1 MIAPHALLA
10 LALLV
15 LMGLTILALAR
26 ARNLYAVMILMGTY
40 SGFIAVGFAL
50 LGAVDVSFT
59 EIVVGSSISTIL
71 MMLLLKRV
79 NTREIR
85 LASRPKRAVGALV
98 ALGLAAVLMTGVNA
112 LHPYGAEEALPNH
125 HVAPYYIDNSLNDMK
140 TPNLVTAVLADYRS
154 FDTLIEAAV
163 VLTAAL
169 ACMLVAGIRDPGGRK
184 PSP

>member
-1 MIAPHALLA
+1 MTHPAVLA

-40 SGFIAVGFAL
+40 SSFIAVGFAL

-79 NTREIR
+79 NTREIK
-85 LASRPKRAVGALV
+85 LAPRPRRALGALV
-98 ALGLAAVLMTGVNA
+98 ALGIGAVLMTGVNA
-112 LHPYGAEEALPNH
+112 LHPFGAEDAPPNL
-125 HVAPYYIDNSLNDMK
+125 HVAPYYIENSLDDMR

-169 ACMLVAGIRDPGGRK
+169 ACLFIAGIRDPGGRK
-184 PSP
+184 PPP

>member
-1 MIAPHALLA
+1 MTHPSLLA

-26 ARNLYAVMILMGTY
+26 ARNLYAVMILMAAY

-79 NTREIR
+79 NTREIK
-85 LASRPKRAVGALV
+85 LAARPNRMAGALV
-98 ALGLAAVLMTGVNA
+98 ALGLCAVLMAGVNA
-112 LHPYGAEEALPNH
+112 LHPFGAEDAPSNR
-125 HVAPYYIDNSLNDMK
+125 HVAPYYVENSLKDME

-169 ACMLVAGIRDPGGRK
+169 ACMLVAGIRDPGRK
-184 PSP
+184 SPP